1 MNTETASSQPKKK
14 ILVVDDNALIV
25 KTISFKL
32 KANGYD
38 VLTALDGSEAVAAV
52 RKHQPD
58 LILLDI
64 SFPPDVGHG
73 GGLAWDGFVIMQ
85 WVRRM
90 EQGKDIPIIMITGG
104 DAVES
109 EKKSLDAGAVAFFRK
124 PIDHD
129 GLMSVVR
136 RTLGDSSEPP
146 TPGFDTTHTV
156 P

>member
-1 MNTETASSQPKKK
+1 MADRKK
-14 ILVVDDNALIV
+14 ILIVEDHATIRLLFRRILERRPDVEVQATSTGELAETIVASENIALIIMDYHLPRQDGVETV
-25 KTISFKL
+25 KHIRAT
-32 KANGYD
+32 
-38 VLTALDGSEAVAAV
+38 EA
-52 RKHQPD
+52 
-58 LILLDI
+58 
-64 SFPPDVGHG
+64 
-73 GGLAWDGFVIMQ
+73 
-85 WVRRM
+85 
-90 EQGKDIPIIMITGG
+90 GKDVPIIMITGG
-104 DAVES
+104 DAVEF